1 MNYLNAPIKIQF
13 ELSSMCNALCLGCVR
28 TDNISYNDKK
38 FIIPDKEYISFDV
51 FKKILLA
58 PEFSSVTHLEFCG
71 TIDDPLMHPELLH
84 FLSFAST
91 VGKYNVQIH
100 TNASLRNV
108 KYWAELAEVLKKH
121 DSHSVK
127 FSIDGLEDTNHI
139 YRQNTT
145 WSKIMENAQAFIQAG
160 GTASWQYLIF
170 PWNQHQVIDA
180 KALSV
185 KMGFY
190 EFMSRHD
197 RSVATTRGLETIQK
211 IKALNLR
218 RNTSYLSSVDSINND
233 LAESVNNEIQCNNQI
248 KKMYFIGFDGKL
260 WPCCFLHNGFMNMDE
275 GKRNLLHQRLYD
287 IYGDTSWNDLNKH
300 SVKEILTHEFY
311 SSDLTDSWQST
322 HHGTEKTD
330 RIHRCTEVC
339 NVKKLKELPIGE
351 AKIL

>member
-1 MNYLNAPIKIQF
+1 MNYLNAPIKLQF

-28 TDNISYNDKK
+28 TDSTSYKDKK

-121 DSHSVK
+121 DSHAVK

-170 PWNQHQVIDA
+170 PWNQHQVMDA

-185 KMGFY
+185 QMGFY

-197 RSVATTRGLETIQK
+197 RSLATAIGLETIQK
-211 IKALNLR
+211 IKVSKIEKSDKQSTVN
-218 RNTSYLSSVDSINND
+218 SINVALKD
-233 LAESVNNEIQCNNQI
+233 SVYNEIQCNNQI
-248 KKMYFIGFDGKL
+248 KKMYFIGFDSKL
-260 WPCCFLHNGFMNMDE
+260 WPCCFLNNGFMNMDE
-275 GKRNLLHQRLYD
+275 GKTKLLQQRLFD
-287 IYGDTSWNDLNKH
+287 AYGDNSWNDLSKH
-300 SVKEILTHEFY
+300 SVSEILAHEFY
-311 SSDLTDSWQST
+311 AEDLTASWLSNS
-322 HHGTEKTD
+322 HGPNKTD